1 MSKDVREP
9 SIADCVWI
17 LCDPFDIAIE
27 KRSPEY
33 RVPFSVLKHFPQLL
47 NRE

>member
-1 MSKDVREP
+1 MSKDVRGL

-27 KRSPEY
+27 KRSLEY